1 MVLRYF
7 RSFQN
12 KCFQNISSPGFCF
25 KVVNN
30 PFIMFMLYINS
41 ENQFLLMNE
50 SNSKNDNINKDD
62 NQIHIA
68 K

>member
-12 KCFQNISSPGFCF
+12 KCFQNMSSPGFCF

-30 PFIMFMLYINS
+30 PFITFIYINS
-41 ENQFLLMNE
+41 ENQFLSKNE
-50 SNSKNDNINKDD
+50 SNSKNDNNINKDD

-68 K
+68 R